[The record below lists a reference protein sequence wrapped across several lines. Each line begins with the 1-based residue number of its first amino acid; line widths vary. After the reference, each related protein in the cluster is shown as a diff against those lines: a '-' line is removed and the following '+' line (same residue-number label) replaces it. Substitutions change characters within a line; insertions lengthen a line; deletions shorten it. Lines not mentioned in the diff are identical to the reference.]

1 MRIVDLDNEYH
12 DWKIAGHIPK
22 KNAARGRSEYH
33 LRARDLLKKTFP
45 TCQILEEVS
54 IPVRKGQVLYLDFFL
69 PLHNLCIEVHGEQHY
84 KFIPFYHGSAFG
96 FARSKKRDEE
106 KVEWCEKNGIEVVQL
121 PYNEDDDEW
130 KRRIENK

>member
-84 KFIPFYHGSAFG
+84 KFIPVYHGSAFG
-96 FARSKKRDEE
+96 FARAKKRDEE

>member
-84 KFIPFYHGSAFG
+84 KFNKFFHKDKLAFYKAK
-96 FARSKKRDEE
+96 ARDYDKK
-106 KVEWCEKNGIEVVQL
+106 EWCEINDIRLIEFNYDEEV
-121 PYNEDDDEW
+121 DDW
-130 KRRIENK
+130 RRKVE